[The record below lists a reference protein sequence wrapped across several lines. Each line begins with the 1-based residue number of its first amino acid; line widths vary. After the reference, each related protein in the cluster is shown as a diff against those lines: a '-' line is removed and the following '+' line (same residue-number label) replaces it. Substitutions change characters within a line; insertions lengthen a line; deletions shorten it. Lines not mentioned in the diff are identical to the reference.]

1 MPLNRGWVIRWPL
14 EAANSH
20 PMKEYHVRKSLIA
33 RGSVLALLAGLFVG
47 SALPSH
53 AATLRVPK
61 TAFAACAQINGT
73 YCVESV
79 VITTAQGKTVPLMW
93 VPNGNPVPQQP
104 ANAGISFAPMA
115 ELNKANV
122 VIGNG
127 WWADQ
132 YQRDALTSGTAVFM
146 DVSNLI
152 GTPNFPVQGAK
163 YDSATKT
170 FDTTRP
176 MDSWSYPQD
185 CWDNSNGSV
194 TQNVAWTDC
203 YKSALVII
211 KDGEVKMEFDYK
223 KADRAASEVKRYQSE
238 TFIDLKDLA
247 NTQQQPDMN
256 AKYDPAT
263 KTFSKT
269 IPLVTPIWVTN
280 NSLVNGWDVA
290 GTVSALPSAAT
301 PAATPAASP
310 SASPSASASA
320 TPATPAAGSTPA
332 AAGDGA
338 VPGVAAAPLAP
349 DASTNVAPPVE
360 AGRALGGHWT
370 TPLWNTL
377 GLGQLGYDGLFVDAK
392 AANEFTNN
400 LFVDVLPTLTDSNN
414 KVNLASQP
422 GSKGYAVNLDPDI
435 TIKVT
440 VRTGDMKTGVTVA
453 VGVDTTVQTQNHGD
467 YTLVSIEGSAVTV
480 PLAKNPAT
488 DCTGEAGV
496 AKANVRQFQ
505 TLIIPQNDQTGFGI
519 DGTTG
524 NLYVGSNGV
533 CSLSTP
539 TWDATNKAFTWEAS
553 APHFASDGVTVNKGF
568 YKAVIPFQDAALLW
582 GLTNPAD
589 AATAL
594 KVSLTT
600 EAGGTSAAIAVVS
613 AKNGKIIIDVSG
625 FGFSRPKLSITIKK
639 GYKPSKAKIT
649 ALPAPKVTVTCAL
662 GASTKKITG
671 TNPVCPKGFKQ
682 IGPKV

>member
-1 MPLNRGWVIRWPL
+1 M
-14 EAANSH
+14 
-20 PMKEYHVRKSLIA
+20 RKSLIA

-115 ELNKANV
+115 ELSKSNI

-146 DVSNLI
+146 EVTNLI

-170 FDTTRP
+170 FDTTRDP
-176 MDSWSYPQD
+176 GSWSQPQD
-185 CWDNSNGSV
+185 CWQNGQV
-194 TQNVAWTDC
+194 THNVLWTDC
-203 YKSALVII
+203 YKSSLVII
-211 KDGEVKMEFDYK
+211 KDGEVKMEFDY
-223 KADRAASEVKRYQSE
+223 ADPAKAASEAKRFASE

-247 NTQQQPDMN
+247 NTQQMPDWN

-269 IPLVTPIWVTN
+269 VPLVTPIWVTN
-280 NSLVNGWDVA
+280 NSLINGWDVA
-290 GTVSALPSAAT
+290 GTVSALPSAAA
-301 PAATPAASP
+301 PAASPAASP
-310 SASPSASASA
+310 SASPAASPSASASA
-320 TPATPAAGSTPA
+320 SASPAPAASGAATPTPGSSPA

-377 GLGQLGYDGLFVDAK
+377 GLGQLGYDGLFVEAK

-400 LFVDVLPTLTDSNN
+400 LFVDVLPTLTDANN
-414 KVNLASQP
+414 KVTLASQP
-422 GSKGYAVNLDPDI
+422 GTKGYAVNLDPDI
-435 TIKVT
+435 TIQVN

-453 VGVDTTVQTQNHGD
+453 VGVDTTVQTQNRGD
-467 YTLVSIEGSAVTV
+467 YTLVSVEGSAVTV
-480 PLAKNPAT
+480 PLAKDPAK

-505 TLIIPQNDQTGFGI
+505 TLIIPQNDQTGFGV

-539 TWDATNKAFTWEAS
+539 TWDATNKAFTWEAA
-553 APHFASDGVTVNKGF
+553 APHFAPDGTTVNKGF
-568 YKAVIPFQDAALLW
+568 YKAVIPFKDAALLW

-600 EAGGTSAAIAVVS
+600 EAGGTTAAIAVVS
-613 AKNGKIIIDVSG
+613 AKNNNIIIDVSG
-625 FGFSRPKLSITIKK
+625 FNFSRPKLSITIKK
-639 GYKPSKAKIT
+639 GYKPSKAKVT
-649 ALPAPKVTVTCAL
+649 SLPAPKVTVTCAL

-682 IGPKV
+682 VGPKV

>member
-1 MPLNRGWVIRWPL
+1 M
-14 EAANSH
+14 
-20 PMKEYHVRKSLIA
+20 RKSLIA

-104 ANAGISFAPMA
+104 ANNGISFAPMA
-115 ELNKANV
+115 ELSKSNI

-146 DVSNLI
+146 EVTNLI

-176 MDSWSYPQD
+176 ADSWSNPQD
-185 CWDNSNGSV
+185 CSQNGQV
-194 TQNVAWTDC
+194 THNVLWTDC

-211 KDGEVKMEFDYK
+211 KDGEVKMEFDYQQPT
-223 KADRAASEVKRYQSE
+223 KAAAEAKRLASE

-247 NTQQQPDMN
+247 NTQQQPDWN

-269 IPLVTPIWVTN
+269 VPLVTPIWVTN
-280 NSLVNGWDVA
+280 NSLINGWDVA
-290 GTVSALPSAAT
+290 GTVSALPSAAAPDAS
-301 PAATPAASP
+301 PAAAPDASPAAAPAASP
-310 SASPSASASA
+310 AASPSPSASASA
-320 TPATPAAGSTPA
+320 SATPVTPAPGSSPA

-338 VPGVAAAPLAP
+338 IPGVAPAPLAP
-349 DASTNVAPPVE
+349 DASTVVAAPIEP
-360 AGRALGGHWT
+360 GRALGGHWT

-377 GLGQLGYDGLFVDAK
+377 GLGQLGYDGLFVEAK

-400 LFVDVLPTLTDSNN
+400 LFVDVLPTLTDANN

-422 GSKGYAVNLDPDI
+422 GTKGYAVNLDPDI
-435 TIKVT
+435 TIQVN
-440 VRTGDMKTGVTVA
+440 VRTGDMQTGVTVA
-453 VGVDTTVQTQNHGD
+453 VGVDTTVQTQNRGD
-467 YTLVSIEGSAVTV
+467 YTLVSVEGSAVTV
-480 PLAKNPAT
+480 PLAKDPSK

-505 TLIIPQNDQTGFGI
+505 TLIIPQNDQTGFGV

-539 TWDATNKAFTWEAS
+539 TWDATNKAFTWEAA
-553 APHFASDGVTVNKGF
+553 APHFASDGTTVNKGF
-568 YKAVIPFQDAALLW
+568 YKAVIPFKDAALLW

-600 EAGGTSAAIAVVS
+600 EAGGTTAAIAVVS
-613 AKNGKIIIDVSG
+613 AKNNNIIIDVSG
-625 FGFSRPKLSITIKK
+625 FNFSRPKLSITIKK
-639 GYKPSKAKIT
+639 GYKPSKAKVT
-649 ALPAPKVTVTCAL
+649 SLPAPKVTVTCAL

-671 TNPVCPKGFKQ
+671 ANPVCPKGFKQ
-682 IGPKV
+682 VGPKV

>member
-1 MPLNRGWVIRWPL
+1 
-14 EAANSH
+14 
-20 PMKEYHVRKSLIA
+20 VRKSLIA

-115 ELNKANV
+115 ELSKSNI

-146 DVSNLI
+146 EVTNLI

-170 FDTTRP
+170 FDTTRDP
-176 MDSWSYPQD
+176 GSWSQPQD
-185 CWDNSNGSV
+185 CWQNGQV
-194 TQNVAWTDC
+194 THNVLWTDC
-203 YKSALVII
+203 YKSSLVII
-211 KDGEVKMEFDYK
+211 KDGEVKMEFDY
-223 KADRAASEVKRYQSE
+223 ADPAKAASEAKRFASE

-247 NTQQQPDMN
+247 NTQQMPDWN

-269 IPLVTPIWVTN
+269 VPLVTPIWVTN
-280 NSLVNGWDVA
+280 NSLINGWDVA
-290 GTVSALPSAAT
+290 GTVSALPSAAA
-301 PAATPAASP
+301 PAASPAASP
-310 SASPSASASA
+310 SASPAASPSASASA
-320 TPATPAAGSTPA
+320 SASPAPAASGAATPTPGSSPA

-377 GLGQLGYDGLFVDAK
+377 GLGQLGYDGLFVEAK

-400 LFVDVLPTLTDSNN
+400 LFVDVLPTLTDANN
-414 KVNLASQP
+414 KVTLASQP
-422 GSKGYAVNLDPDI
+422 GTKGYAVNLDPDI
-435 TIKVT
+435 TIQVN

-453 VGVDTTVQTQNHGD
+453 VGVDTTVQTQNRGD
-467 YTLVSIEGSAVTV
+467 YTLVSVEGSAVTV
-480 PLAKNPAT
+480 PLAKDPAK

-505 TLIIPQNDQTGFGI
+505 TLIIPQNDQTGFGV

-539 TWDATNKAFTWEAS
+539 TWDATNKAFTWEAA
-553 APHFASDGVTVNKGF
+553 APHFAPDGTTVNKGF
-568 YKAVIPFQDAALLW
+568 YKAVIPFKDAALLW

-600 EAGGTSAAIAVVS
+600 EAGGTTAAIAVVS
-613 AKNGKIIIDVSG
+613 AKNNNIIIDVSG
-625 FGFSRPKLSITIKK
+625 FNFSRPKLSITIKK
-639 GYKPSKAKIT
+639 GYKPSKAKVT
-649 ALPAPKVTVTCAL
+649 SLPAPKVTVTCAL

-682 IGPKV
+682 VGPKV

>member
-1 MPLNRGWVIRWPL
+1 MNPIR
-14 EAANSH
+14 EN
-20 PMKEYHVRKSLIA
+20 YVRKSLIA

-115 ELNKANV
+115 ELSKSNI

-146 DVSNLI
+146 DVTNLI

-163 YDSATKT
+163 YDSTSKT
-170 FDTTRP
+170 FDTTRDP
-176 MDSWSYPQD
+176 GSWSQPQD
-185 CWDNSNGSV
+185 CWQNGQV
-194 TQNVAWTDC
+194 THNVLWTDC
-203 YKSALVII
+203 YKSSLVII
-211 KDGEVKMEFDYK
+211 KDGEVKMEFDY
-223 KADRAASEVKRYQSE
+223 ADPAKAASEAKRFASE

-247 NTQQQPDMN
+247 NTQQMPDWN

-269 IPLVTPIWVTN
+269 VPLVTPIWVTN
-280 NSLVNGWDVA
+280 NSLINGWDVA
-290 GTVSALPSAAT
+290 GTVSALPSAAA
-301 PAATPAASP
+301 PAASPAASP
-310 SASPSASASA
+310 SASPAASPSASASA
-320 TPATPAAGSTPA
+320 SASPAPAASGAATPTPGSSPA

-377 GLGQLGYDGLFVDAK
+377 GLGQLGYDGLFVEAK

-400 LFVDVLPTLTDSNN
+400 LFVDVLPTLTDANN
-414 KVNLASQP
+414 KVTLASQP
-422 GSKGYAVNLDPDI
+422 GTKGYAVNLDPDI
-435 TIKVT
+435 TIQVN

-453 VGVDTTVQTQNHGD
+453 VGVDTTVQTQNRGD
-467 YTLVSIEGSAVTV
+467 YTLVSVEGSAVTV
-480 PLAKNPAT
+480 PLAKDPAK

-505 TLIIPQNDQTGFGI
+505 TLIIPQNDQTGFGV

-539 TWDATNKAFTWEAS
+539 TWDATNKAFTWEAA
-553 APHFASDGVTVNKGF
+553 APHFAPDGTTVNKGF
-568 YKAVIPFQDAALLW
+568 YKAVIPFKDAALLW

-600 EAGGTSAAIAVVS
+600 EAGGTTAAIAVVS
-613 AKNGKIIIDVSG
+613 AKNNNIIIDVSG
-625 FGFSRPKLSITIKK
+625 FNFSRPKLSITIKK
-639 GYKPSKAKIT
+639 GYKPSKAKVT
-649 ALPAPKVTVTCAL
+649 SLPAPKVTVTCAL